1 MKKLCKSA
9 RFFKNHGII
18 GFVKRKKLIQIRP
31 MGQNPVDHYSNFNH
45 GYGVPF
51 PLESRN
57 RKADLEKANV
67 EDAGD
72 LLNVWTFKGQTSRN
86 PFHLCLRKA

>member
-1 MKKLCKSA
+1 
-9 RFFKNHGII
+9 
-18 GFVKRKKLIQIRP
+18 
-31 MGQNPVDHYSNFNH
+31 MGQNPVDHYCIFNH

-67 EDAGD
+67 ENAGD
-72 LLNVWTFKGQTSRN
+72 LLNVWAFKGQTSRN
-86 PFHLCLRKA
+86 AFHL